1 MKSSKSNNVS
11 TAISAILILIITVAA
26 LGFFIVRT
34 DSFTTPLKDFYV
46 SYKKDN
52 IIGDRENMDI
62 VLGKEYK
69 FDIHSSE
76 NVDGSTSKYIVTIKP
91 NDVSAAK
98 FTFEADGEQIE
109 YSSMTSLAKGFSIAA
124 YDDYFVL
131 TANKDLPDM
140 LSLYYPTKTLSG
152 VPSAIDTNVPYFRL
166 TIQSADKSET
176 INVNFNL
183 RSE

>member
-1 MKSSKSNNVS
+1 MRKSNVRNIS
-11 TAISAILILIITVAA
+11 SAISAILILIVTLGV
-26 LGFFIVRT
+26 LGFIVIRT
-34 DSFTTPLKDFYV
+34 DSFTTPLKGFYV

-62 VLGKEYK
+62 VIGKEYK
-69 FDIHSSE
+69 FDIHTSE
-76 NVDGSTSKYIVTIKP
+76 NVDGSANKYIVTIKP
-91 NDVSAAK
+91 NDVSAAR

-109 YSSMTSLAKGFSIAA
+109 YSSLTSLAKGFSIVA
-124 YDDYFVL
+124 YDDYFVF
-131 TANKDLPDM
+131 TANKDLPEL

-152 VPSAIDTNVPYFRL
+152 VPSALDTNVPYFRI
-166 TIQSADKSET
+166 TIESADKAEA